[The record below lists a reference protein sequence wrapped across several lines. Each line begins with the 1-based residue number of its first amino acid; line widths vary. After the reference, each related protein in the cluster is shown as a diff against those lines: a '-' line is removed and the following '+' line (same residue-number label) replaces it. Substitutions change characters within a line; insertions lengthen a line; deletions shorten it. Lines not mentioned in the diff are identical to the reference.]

1 MWDPEAEPVE
11 APREDPPDSLPSID
25 EPGREVPEV
34 DPPRRDAP
42 DPASGPEPTPAR
54 TAPILLLDAAEVTNG

>member
-1 MWDPEAEPVE
+1 MPDPEAQPVE
-11 APREDPPDSLPSID
+11 APQEDPPDSLPSID

-42 DPASGPEPTPAR
+42 GPAREPEPTPDSAG
-54 TAPILLLDAAEVTNG
+54 TDLAHSLSGGH

>member
-1 MWDPEAEPVE
+1 MAEPEDQPVE

-34 DPPRRDAP
+34 DPPRPGAP
-42 DPASGPEPTPAR
+42 SPAQEPEPGVVASGIDLAVSS
-54 TAPILLLDAAEVTNG
+54 AGGN